1 MVYSARW
8 PDPLRQEFFSI
19 FILSSKFKLGACM
32 HFSILFFENTLT
44 RLYDA
49 GGAAAAAV
57 TPAPAA
63 DPRAAAA
70 AAAERRAAMAAAAEK
85 RLTEVAK

>member
-1 MVYSARW
+1 M
-8 PDPLRQEFFSI
+8 FSSVSSSNWGFVCI
-19 FILSSKFKLGACM
+19 FSFYFLKTL
-32 HFSILFFENTLT
+32 LT

-49 GGAAAAAV
+49 GGAAAAAI